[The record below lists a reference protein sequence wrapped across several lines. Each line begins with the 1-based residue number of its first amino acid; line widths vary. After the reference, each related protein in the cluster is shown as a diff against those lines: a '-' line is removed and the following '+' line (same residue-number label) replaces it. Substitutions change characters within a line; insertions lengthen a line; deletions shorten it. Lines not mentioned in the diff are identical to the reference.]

1 MALINT
7 LSIDISQP
15 SENKEVI
22 SSGKASESTGEGS
35 QFSSYM
41 AYEQGKNQA
50 EKRQG
55 SGNEQQPNKDKTIDA
70 NKSPDAS
77 SAVDKLD
84 KAAVTAE
91 QTEKN
96 TNQSTSDEEQP
107 IESIELDTGADN
119 FGNKRA
125 EVAIKLLDFINAS
138 ESTSTA
144 KVNAKPQE
152 FATPSAV
159 INGESKQLVQEDVPR
174 SDEAEVQ
181 EANDTELQATKPQLK
196 SQISLET
203 IVDVSKSAQTVKSAA
218 AEVAVNTQSEEQP
231 LDNVAAASTVEGEVQ
246 IDELLTSGG
255 GKTSESAK
263 NALAASANQSTQ
275 INNENTNTREA
286 VQLEQNVAEDIASI
300 SSVDSESVLT
310 ENKKQ
315 QDSIS
320 PVKPHIEPVI
330 TAKPNPSE
338 QSLQNET
345 LEEQAP
351 DAVNQVVSPA
361 SVVNDNT
368 AKVTSDKAA
377 EVRVVNQSTNSVVS
391 TEQQGNQQA
400 SSEQENTEQ
409 SMKQQQDVSIK
420 EQVQVSAK
428 TSFAEQIVERNTQNA
443 QPVTGSAN
451 AELDAKLQTAHE
463 RELASIQAAAQR
475 PNHESLSTQ
484 SAKSVQAIMQETIAI
499 NRKDFS
505 VAVKEKVM
513 VAINQKLRQL
523 EIRLDPPELGSMQVK
538 LNLQNEQAAV
548 NFVVQSQQAK
558 EALEQHMGK
567 LKDMLA
573 QSGVDVG
580 DANIEQRDSQNSEQ
594 ASAQG
599 QSRYNG
605 SETDDE
611 MSQTLEQ
618 VNPNLYKASSTG
630 IDYYA

>member
-77 SAVDKLD
+77 SVVEKLD

-96 TNQSTSDEEQP
+96 TNQSTPDEEQP
-107 IESIELDTGADN
+107 IESIELDTSADN

-138 ESTSTA
+138 ESTSTD

-159 INGESKQLVQEDVPR
+159 ISGESKQLVQEDAPI

-181 EANDTELQATKPQLK
+181 EAIDTELQATKPQLK
-196 SQISLET
+196 SQITSET
-203 IVDVSKSAQTVKSAA
+203 IVDVSKSAQTVKNAA
-218 AEVAVNTQSEEQP
+218 TEFAVNTQSEEQP
-231 LDNVAAASTVEGEVQ
+231 LDNAVASTVEGEVQ

-255 GKTSESAK
+255 GKTSESTK
-263 NALAASANQSTQ
+263 NALAASANQSIQ
-275 INNENTNTREA
+275 VNSENTITTEA
-286 VQLEQNVAEDIASI
+286 EQLEQNAPEDIASI